1 VELPKYQTWQ
11 AACPSKQ
18 PVELPVY
25 QTWFTK
31 NLEEKKPGAPN
42 KGRFKERTVEKSLG
56 KSVVKTV
63 GKAVGKG
70 TPAKQHARIQAEN
83 SVAASERR
91 MGKLNFPNCSF
102 VDSAEKSNIARKF
115 KRHLA
120 TSPFCLDAACAA
132 IESTGDAHKI
142 FW

>member
-18 PVELPVY
+18 PVESPVY

-56 KSVVKTV
+56 KSVGKTV

-70 TPAKQHARIQAEN
+70 TPAKQHARI
-83 SVAASERR
+83 
-91 MGKLNFPNCSF
+91 
-102 VDSAEKSNIARKF
+102 
-115 KRHLA
+115 
-120 TSPFCLDAACAA
+120 
-132 IESTGDAHKI
+132 
-142 FW
+142 